1 MNETDYTETNYT
13 DDRFVTVSDILAHF
27 EDFASPNEEAWV
39 DYLFKREFVWFEQET
54 QTFVLSIKWPEMDGM
69 DQFKML
75 FDFEK
80 TLETDGES

>member
-1 MNETDYTETNYT
+1 MKLTSQRLTTQMIALSLL
-13 DDRFVTVSDILAHF
+13 VTSSLILKT
-27 EDFASPNEEAWV
+27 SLPPNEEAWV

-80 TLETDGES
+80 TLETDGKS